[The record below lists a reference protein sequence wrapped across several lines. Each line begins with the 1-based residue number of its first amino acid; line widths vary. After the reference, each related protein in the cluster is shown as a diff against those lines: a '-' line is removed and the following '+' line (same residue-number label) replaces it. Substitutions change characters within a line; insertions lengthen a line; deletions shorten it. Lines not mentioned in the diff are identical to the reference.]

1 MDPPRVSTTQ
11 QTKPSQ
17 SSLNS
22 TFHQNGSNRTIS
34 YLQNESQG
42 PEYGAGRLDPHTPG
56 ESAAPGDSGLNAT
69 VSPDTPPVPHIQ
81 VNLPRPADNSDS
93 NGEWPSDARLTRETQ
108 TERSRREAAR
118 SGQQRRSC
126 MPALRDRSIRRRL
139 YTLIPATIFLLA
151 IIAFY
156 LAIHS
161 ATHLGQEIH
170 ILLIFMILILSII
183 FCHALIRFAMEILQ
197 DPRSTVASNR
207 IPSRVG
213 PMGYAQP
220 DRPIQVTLAGDE
232 EALVYGTV
240 REKVTAPPPAYGL
253 WRSSVRINPDLLYWR
268 RLEDDELPPAA
279 INGMEMRSNR
289 KPPAPR
295 PPSYTSDDGVDY
307 VIQAQ
312 PRLFTTRHDTED
324 PARQ

>member
-22 TFHQNGSNRTIS
+22 ALHQNGSNRTIS

-42 PEYGAGRLDPHTPG
+42 PEYGAGRLDPHTPD

-69 VSPDTPPVPHIQ
+69 VSPDTPPVPHIP
-81 VNLPRPADNSDS
+81 VNLPRPADSSDS
-93 NGEWPSDARLTRETQ
+93 NGEWPSDARLTREAQ

-151 IIAFY
+151 IIAFCKLVPVLPALSAQLVLTKCVD

-232 EALVYGTV
+232 EALVHGTV

-253 WRSSVRINPDLLYWR
+253 WRSSVV
-268 RLEDDELPPAA
+268 
-279 INGMEMRSNR
+279 S
-289 KPPAPR
+289 
-295 PPSYTSDDGVDY
+295 V
-307 VIQAQ
+307 
-312 PRLFTTRHDTED
+312 
-324 PARQ
+324 